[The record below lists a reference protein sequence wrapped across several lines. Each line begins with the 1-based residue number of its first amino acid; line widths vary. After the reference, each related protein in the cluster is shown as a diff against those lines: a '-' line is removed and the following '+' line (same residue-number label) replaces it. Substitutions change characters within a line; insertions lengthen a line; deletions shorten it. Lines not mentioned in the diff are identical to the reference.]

1 MKLENNLLK
10 ILVKTT
16 VIFILFASKI
26 HASSLKNDF
35 NNNLQNYN
43 SKLTIFDKNH
53 QKITEFQVA
62 KAITNEQKSYG
73 LMNLKKLDSKYGMIF
88 IFSTPR
94 IVTMWMKN
102 TYIPLD
108 MIFIDKNNQIITIQK
123 NTTPHSLEI
132 ISSQKKVTKVLEVN
146 ANLVDKFNIKVGH
159 KIKLQ

>member
-1 MKLENNLLK
+1 MKLKNNLLK

-16 VIFILFASKI
+16 LLFILFASKL
-26 HASSLKNDF
+26 HASSLKDDF

-43 SKLTIFDKNH
+43 SKLTIFDKNN
-53 QKITEFQVA
+53 QKISEFHVA

-73 LMNLKKLDSKYGMIF
+73 LMNIKKLDSKYGMIF

-132 ISSQKKVTKVLEVN
+132 ISSQKKVTKVLEIN